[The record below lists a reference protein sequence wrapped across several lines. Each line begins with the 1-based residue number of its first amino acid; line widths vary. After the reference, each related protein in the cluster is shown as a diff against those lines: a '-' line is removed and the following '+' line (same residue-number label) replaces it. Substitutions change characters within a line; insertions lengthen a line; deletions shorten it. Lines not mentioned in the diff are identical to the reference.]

1 VSFTRETVIT
11 ITEIDILKRL
21 KVERECMRLPF
32 FKEARGGPAA
42 HARSPS
48 PAIDFPVQFRP
59 RLIADLRRSH
69 ATAHEAMRALLDRC
83 RAGRTDEAIARL
95 RAFAEA
101 FRRAGLA
108 KSVHLYP
115 YLRWALRQ
123 DPAAALQLRAIHRG
137 TDVAATQVEATMS
150 AYLEAPWAALQRRRF
165 VHDVATTARTFVQIL
180 REEEE
185 SIFPLYL
192 PPGQYKFV
200 GSERAQA

>member
-1 VSFTRETVIT
+1 M
-11 ITEIDILKRL
+11 DILPPS
-21 KVERECMRLPF
+21 KVERERMRLPF

-42 HARSPS
+42 RARSPS

-59 RLIADLRRSH
+59 RLVSDLRRDH
-69 ATAHEAMRALLDRC
+69 ATAHEAMRALLDHG
-83 RAGRTDEAIARL
+83 RAGRTDEAVARM
-95 RAFAEA
+95 RVFADA
-101 FRRAGLA
+101 FRRAGLSKA
-108 KSVHLYP
+108 VHLYP

-123 DPAAALQLRAIHRG
+123 DPAATLQLRAIHRG